1 MNQNHIERIKK
12 KYPEGTRIRLIEME
26 DIQAVPPG
34 TTGTVEHVD
43 DGGTIHMHW
52 DNGRSLGLIEEED
65 RFSIIEQK
73 MEYKIS
79 AEASFLMETPLTRNR
94 ERMFL
99 NDVSVDGVIHISDID
114 FDYFKRNMNEDY
126 NFIRENRN
134 ILSENKNSIPV
145 ILVKG
150 ETSRDGV
157 LIQGDEKNHADYY
170 DYIADCSFIMKHL
183 HQDEKQFKKV
193 NAVFSCKET
202 QLDVSSSVVEKI
214 ISLSG
219 EDYGY
224 FSSHLL
230 QDYQFLKDN
239 RECMYK
245 DGDGVR
251 HCLLVIGEDQQDG
264 ILVDTQGANYAR
276 YAAHFSNAKEWISQH
291 YMFSMIEDIYDV
303 HHVKEDEINVLIVE
317 PGKAP
322 YEKKIPNTLEAK
334 QKIVEGH
341 IQAVPLSNTADMICN
356 DEGKLMN
363 LPPNRRLANDV
374 ICGTFLIV
382 GTDGSE
388 DFCSLNAE
396 DMERFKNV
404 FSEIEDL
411 SLEDVPEPV
420 FRFIEFK

>member
-1 MNQNHIERIKK
+1 M
-12 KYPEGTRIRLIEME
+12 
-26 DIQAVPPG
+26 
-34 TTGTVEHVD
+34 
-43 DGGTIHMHW
+43 
-52 DNGRSLGLIEEED
+52 
-65 RFSIIEQK
+65 
-73 MEYKIS
+73 
-79 AEASFLMETPLTRNR
+79 
-94 ERMFL
+94 
-99 NDVSVDGVIHISDID
+99 
-114 FDYFKRNMNEDY
+114 
-126 NFIRENRN
+126 
-134 ILSENKNSIPV
+134 
-145 ILVKG
+145 
-150 ETSRDGV
+150 
-157 LIQGDEKNHADYY
+157 
-170 DYIADCSFIMKHL
+170 
-183 HQDEKQFKKV
+183 
-193 NAVFSCKET
+193 
-202 QLDVSSSVVEKI
+202 
-214 ISLSG
+214 
-219 EDYGY
+219 
-224 FSSHLL
+224 
-230 QDYQFLKDN
+230 
-239 RECMYK
+239 
-245 DGDGVR
+245 
-251 HCLLVIGEDQQDG
+251 
-264 ILVDTQGANYAR
+264 
-276 YAAHFSNAKEWISQH
+276 
-291 YMFSMIEDIYDV
+291 IYDV